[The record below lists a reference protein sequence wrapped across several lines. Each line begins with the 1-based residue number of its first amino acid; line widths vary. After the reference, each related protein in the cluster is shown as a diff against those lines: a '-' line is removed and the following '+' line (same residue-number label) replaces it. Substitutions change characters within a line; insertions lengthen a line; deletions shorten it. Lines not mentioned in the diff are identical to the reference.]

1 MKKPFQNLILQS
13 SDLRKLDCAECSQPI
28 NVAFSERVSERFQ
41 LETFV
46 CLSCNLQ
53 EAFVVEYD
61 PAKDTLPHVQ

>member
-1 MKKPFQNLILQS
+1 MKKRFENLILQS
-13 SDLRKLDCAECSQPI
+13 RDLRKLDCAECSEPI
-28 NVAFSERVSERFQ
+28 NVAFSERVSDRFS

-61 PAKDTLPHVQ
+61 PTNDNLPHVQ